1 MRNVPLA
8 EAQIA
13 LEKTKKNFLW
23 NVGICP
29 ITEIMWKT
37 ASSHKIS
44 LKSGNLLL
52 IYGQKRF
59 QYGGRPLS
67 WILWVQ

>member
-29 ITEIMWKT
+29 ITEIMW
-37 ASSHKIS
+37 
-44 LKSGNLLL
+44 
-52 IYGQKRF
+52 
-59 QYGGRPLS
+59 
-67 WILWVQ
+67 